1 MNLKLSGGTGSGAL
15 SALARGAGRSLSG
28 FFGESCLGGGGT
40 QGTAAGMRRRHS
52 CNPAPLSSTR
62 AREHCCDGGCAG
74 CGGEPAARGV
84 GGGFLSR
91 HLIGSFDGGIER
103 GVHFLVGGDGDEAIP

>member
-1 MNLKLSGGTGSGAL
+1 
-15 SALARGAGRSLSG
+15 
-28 FFGESCLGGGGT
+28 
-40 QGTAAGMRRRHS
+40 MRRRHS
-52 CNPAPLSSTR
+52 CSPPPLSSTR

-91 HLIGSFDGGIER
+91 HLIDCFDGGIFSVRAIHIFDIER
-103 GVHFLVGGDGDEAIP
+103 CLVFIFMRLLTNEVEERV